1 MTEQALTEEAIRP
14 WLRRKDQPIICLDTV
29 DSTNNYAKT
38 RAAQGAPD
46 GTAITAECQTGGRGR
61 LGRSFQSPKGKG
73 LYLTVLYRPH
83 LPPSEAVKLTA
94 YTALA
99 VCAGVQAATGVRPGI
114 KWTNDIVLNGKKLCG
129 ILTEMVTNSRGA
141 LDYVIAGLG
150 VNVSHRPED
159 FSPDVA
165 AMATSLAQELDR
177 PIDRARLCGEILN
190 AMERIRQAWLA
201 GRGDILWARYQAD
214 CLTLGRH
221 VRLLGQEEPREAF
234 AEDIDR
240 DFGLRVRYPDGRQ
253 ETVTAGEVS
262 VRGLYGY
269 VESGPPA

>member
-1 MTEQALTEEAIRP
+1 MPEQALSEEAIRP
-14 WLRRKDQPIICLDTV
+14 WLSRSDMPLHCLGTV

-38 RAAQGAPD
+38 LAAQGAPD
-46 GTAITAECQTGGRGR
+46 GLAVTAECQTGGRGR
-61 LGRSFQSPKGKG
+61 MGRSFQSPKGKG

-99 VCAGVQAATGVRPGI
+99 VCDGVQAATGVRPGI

-129 ILTEMVTNSRGA
+129 ILTEMVTDSRGA

-177 PIDRARLCGEILN
+177 HIDRARLCGEILN

-201 GRGDILWARYQAD
+201 GEGDLLWARYRAD
-214 CLTLGRH
+214 CVTI
-221 VRLLGQEEPREAF
+221 GQ
-234 AEDIDR
+234 
-240 DFGLRVRYPDGRQ
+240 
-253 ETVTAGEVS
+253 TVTVTGGEQLEGTVLDVADDGALVVETGAGIHC
-262 VRGLYGY
+262 VRTGEATVRRL
-269 VESGPPA
+269 